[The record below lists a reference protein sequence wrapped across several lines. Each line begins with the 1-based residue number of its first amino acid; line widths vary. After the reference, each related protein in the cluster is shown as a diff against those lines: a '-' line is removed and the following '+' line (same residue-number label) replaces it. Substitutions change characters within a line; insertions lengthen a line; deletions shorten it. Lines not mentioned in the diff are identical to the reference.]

1 MEGSIEYY
9 LLVNLGMNLLALSVM
24 TNMGAGVLKE
34 PLTEEEVEQTA
45 GRIAAPFS
53 AYVKDIIEQI

>member
-1 MEGSIEYY
+1 
-9 LLVNLGMNLLALSVM
+9 M
-24 TNMGAGVLKE
+24 TNMAAGVLKE